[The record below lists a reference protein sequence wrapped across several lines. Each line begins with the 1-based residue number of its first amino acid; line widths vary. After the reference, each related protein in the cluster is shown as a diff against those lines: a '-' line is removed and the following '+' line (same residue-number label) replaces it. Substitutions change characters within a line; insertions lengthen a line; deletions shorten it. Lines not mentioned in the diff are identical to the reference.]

1 MTELSLVR
9 MLLESGLS
17 RQDIRQLFRFIDWIM
32 VLPEEL
38 AISFKT
44 EIKSYEEARKM
55 RYVTSIERLAKQ
67 EGIEEGLQEGRQ
79 LGVIQSS
86 QDSVIEVLETRFGEV
101 PITIIDAVNNIND
114 SSVLKTLH
122 KRAISIP
129 SLAEFEQL
137 LP

>member
-1 MTELSLVR
+1 M
-9 MLLESGLS
+9 S

-86 QDSVIEVLETRFGEV
+86 QDSVIEVLETRFGQV
-101 PITIIDAVNNIND
+101 PITIINAVNKIND
-114 SSVLKTLH
+114 SSVLKILL